1 MRIFSGIQPTG
12 DKHLGNYIGGF
23 RQYAQTQE
31 QGEAFFCIVDL
42 HSITVEHDPRD
53 LHDRTLDLFAMLLAT
68 GLDPER
74 STVFAQ
80 SHVTAHAEASWL
92 LSAVTSYGQ
101 LGRMTQF
108 KDKADRRE
116 FVSAGLFTYPVLM
129 AGDILLY
136 QTHRVPIGDDQRQHL
151 ELARDVA
158 ERFNARFGE
167 TFVVPEGI
175 YPEVGARIMD
185 LQEPTRKMSTTGGT
199 EQGTIK
205 LLDEPDAIRKKF
217 RSAVTD
223 SGREIRRAPDKPGV
237 GNLIDILSV
246 ATAAYAGGGR
256 GGVRGIGLRRPQAR
270 RRRGRRRAARPGARA
285 LPRASRRRAGA
296 SPPPRRRRRQGPRR
310 LRADDRGDVRAD
322 GLREARDRMIK
333 TLAISAVVLAVAIVG
348 GVLHFTDA
356 DPVVTFV
363 VCGIALGGVAWT
375 IGIATESVGARYGPA
390 VTGALQSTLGNLPEL
405 FIVLFA
411 LSAGELVVAQFSILG
426 SLFAN
431 ALLVLGLAIA
441 TGSARRAD
449 GTMSF
454 GARLPNDTA
463 TLLLLAVF
471 LISILG
477 LSDQVGDSASHHQ
490 VEISVVGAICLLI
503 VYAAWLVGYLRSDRT
518 SEAALVEPK
527 HGALPFQAAIVL
539 LAVSGIAAA
548 FVSDWFVHALD
559 PAVEAIGISK
569 AFTGLVIVAIAG
581 NAVENVV
588 AVQLAWKG
596 QNDLAISV
604 VKNSVAQIA
613 CFLWPVLVILSL
625 FFAERLTFVVEPV
638 YLGALALTAIALWQ
652 VTGDGKAVLFE
663 GLALVS
669 LYVVLATLVWFE

>member
-1 MRIFSGIQPTG
+1 
-12 DKHLGNYIGGF
+12 
-23 RQYAQTQE
+23 
-31 QGEAFFCIVDL
+31 
-42 HSITVEHDPRD
+42 
-53 LHDRTLDLFAMLLAT
+53 
-68 GLDPER
+68 
-74 STVFAQ
+74 
-80 SHVTAHAEASWL
+80 
-92 LSAVTSYGQ
+92 
-101 LGRMTQF
+101 
-108 KDKADRRE
+108 
-116 FVSAGLFTYPVLM
+116 
-129 AGDILLY
+129 
-136 QTHRVPIGDDQRQHL
+136 
-151 ELARDVA
+151 
-158 ERFNARFGE
+158 
-167 TFVVPEGI
+167 
-175 YPEVGARIMD
+175 
-185 LQEPTRKMSTTGGT
+185 
-199 EQGTIK
+199 
-205 LLDEPDAIRKKF
+205 
-217 RSAVTD
+217 
-223 SGREIRRAPDKPGV
+223 
-237 GNLIDILSV
+237 
-246 ATAAYAGGGR
+246 
-256 GGVRGIGLRRPQAR
+256 
-270 RRRGRRRAARPGARA
+270 
-285 LPRASRRRAGA
+285 
-296 SPPPRRRRRQGPRR
+296 
-310 LRADDRGDVRAD
+310 
-322 GLREARDRMIK
+322 MIK

-375 IGIATESVGARYGPA
+375 IGIATESVGARFGPA

-431 ALLVLGLAIA
+431 ALFVLGLTVAA
-441 TGSARRAD
+441 GSTRRAD

-463 TLLLLAVF
+463 TLMLLAVF

-539 LAVSGIAAA
+539 LAVAGVAAA

>member
-1 MRIFSGIQPTG
+1 
-12 DKHLGNYIGGF
+12 
-23 RQYAQTQE
+23 
-31 QGEAFFCIVDL
+31 
-42 HSITVEHDPRD
+42 
-53 LHDRTLDLFAMLLAT
+53 
-68 GLDPER
+68 
-74 STVFAQ
+74 
-80 SHVTAHAEASWL
+80 
-92 LSAVTSYGQ
+92 
-101 LGRMTQF
+101 
-108 KDKADRRE
+108 
-116 FVSAGLFTYPVLM
+116 
-129 AGDILLY
+129 
-136 QTHRVPIGDDQRQHL
+136 
-151 ELARDVA
+151 
-158 ERFNARFGE
+158 
-167 TFVVPEGI
+167 
-175 YPEVGARIMD
+175 
-185 LQEPTRKMSTTGGT
+185 
-199 EQGTIK
+199 
-205 LLDEPDAIRKKF
+205 
-217 RSAVTD
+217 
-223 SGREIRRAPDKPGV
+223 
-237 GNLIDILSV
+237 
-246 ATAAYAGGGR
+246 
-256 GGVRGIGLRRPQAR
+256 
-270 RRRGRRRAARPGARA
+270 
-285 LPRASRRRAGA
+285 
-296 SPPPRRRRRQGPRR
+296 
-310 LRADDRGDVRAD
+310 
-322 GLREARDRMIK
+322 MIK
-333 TLAISAVVLAVAIVG
+333 TLAITAVVLAVAVVG
-348 GVLHFTDA
+348 GVLHFADA

-431 ALLVLGLAIA
+431 ALLVLGMAIA
-441 TGSARRAD
+441 AGSTRQPD

-463 TLLLLAVF
+463 TLMLLAVF

-539 LAVSGIAAA
+539 LAVSGVAAA

-652 VTGDGKAVLFE
+652 VTGDGEAVLFE

>member
-1 MRIFSGIQPTG
+1 
-12 DKHLGNYIGGF
+12 
-23 RQYAQTQE
+23 
-31 QGEAFFCIVDL
+31 
-42 HSITVEHDPRD
+42 
-53 LHDRTLDLFAMLLAT
+53 
-68 GLDPER
+68 
-74 STVFAQ
+74 
-80 SHVTAHAEASWL
+80 
-92 LSAVTSYGQ
+92 
-101 LGRMTQF
+101 
-108 KDKADRRE
+108 
-116 FVSAGLFTYPVLM
+116 
-129 AGDILLY
+129 
-136 QTHRVPIGDDQRQHL
+136 
-151 ELARDVA
+151 
-158 ERFNARFGE
+158 
-167 TFVVPEGI
+167 
-175 YPEVGARIMD
+175 
-185 LQEPTRKMSTTGGT
+185 
-199 EQGTIK
+199 
-205 LLDEPDAIRKKF
+205 
-217 RSAVTD
+217 
-223 SGREIRRAPDKPGV
+223 
-237 GNLIDILSV
+237 
-246 ATAAYAGGGR
+246 
-256 GGVRGIGLRRPQAR
+256 
-270 RRRGRRRAARPGARA
+270 
-285 LPRASRRRAGA
+285 
-296 SPPPRRRRRQGPRR
+296 
-310 LRADDRGDVRAD
+310 
-322 GLREARDRMIK
+322 MIK
-333 TLAISAVVLAVAIVG
+333 TLTISAVVLAVAIVG
-348 GVLHFTDA
+348 GILHFTDA
-356 DPVVTFV
+356 EPVVTFV

-375 IGIATESVGARYGPA
+375 IGIATESVGARFGPA

-411 LSAGELVVAQFSILG
+411 LSAGELVVAQFSIRG

-431 ALLVLGLAIA
+431 ALLVLGLTVAA
-441 TGSARRAD
+441 GSTRQAD

-454 GARLPNDTA
+454 GVRLPNDTA
-463 TLLLLAVF
+463 TLMLLAVF

-539 LAVSGIAAA
+539 LAVAGVAAA

-652 VTGDGKAVLFE
+652 VTGDGEAVLFE

>member
-1 MRIFSGIQPTG
+1 
-12 DKHLGNYIGGF
+12 
-23 RQYAQTQE
+23 
-31 QGEAFFCIVDL
+31 
-42 HSITVEHDPRD
+42 
-53 LHDRTLDLFAMLLAT
+53 
-68 GLDPER
+68 
-74 STVFAQ
+74 
-80 SHVTAHAEASWL
+80 
-92 LSAVTSYGQ
+92 
-101 LGRMTQF
+101 
-108 KDKADRRE
+108 
-116 FVSAGLFTYPVLM
+116 
-129 AGDILLY
+129 
-136 QTHRVPIGDDQRQHL
+136 
-151 ELARDVA
+151 
-158 ERFNARFGE
+158 
-167 TFVVPEGI
+167 
-175 YPEVGARIMD
+175 
-185 LQEPTRKMSTTGGT
+185 
-199 EQGTIK
+199 
-205 LLDEPDAIRKKF
+205 
-217 RSAVTD
+217 
-223 SGREIRRAPDKPGV
+223 
-237 GNLIDILSV
+237 
-246 ATAAYAGGGR
+246 
-256 GGVRGIGLRRPQAR
+256 
-270 RRRGRRRAARPGARA
+270 
-285 LPRASRRRAGA
+285 
-296 SPPPRRRRRQGPRR
+296 
-310 LRADDRGDVRAD
+310 
-322 GLREARDRMIK
+322 MIK
-333 TLAISAVVLAVAIVG
+333 TLAITAVVLAVAVVG
-348 GVLHFTDA
+348 GVLHFADA

-431 ALLVLGLAIA
+431 ALLVLGMAIA
-441 TGSARRAD
+441 AGSTRQPD

-539 LAVSGIAAA
+539 LAVSGVAAA

-652 VTGDGKAVLFE
+652 VTGDGEAVLFE

>member
-1 MRIFSGIQPTG
+1 
-12 DKHLGNYIGGF
+12 
-23 RQYAQTQE
+23 
-31 QGEAFFCIVDL
+31 
-42 HSITVEHDPRD
+42 
-53 LHDRTLDLFAMLLAT
+53 
-68 GLDPER
+68 
-74 STVFAQ
+74 
-80 SHVTAHAEASWL
+80 
-92 LSAVTSYGQ
+92 
-101 LGRMTQF
+101 
-108 KDKADRRE
+108 
-116 FVSAGLFTYPVLM
+116 
-129 AGDILLY
+129 
-136 QTHRVPIGDDQRQHL
+136 
-151 ELARDVA
+151 
-158 ERFNARFGE
+158 
-167 TFVVPEGI
+167 
-175 YPEVGARIMD
+175 
-185 LQEPTRKMSTTGGT
+185 
-199 EQGTIK
+199 
-205 LLDEPDAIRKKF
+205 
-217 RSAVTD
+217 
-223 SGREIRRAPDKPGV
+223 
-237 GNLIDILSV
+237 
-246 ATAAYAGGGR
+246 
-256 GGVRGIGLRRPQAR
+256 
-270 RRRGRRRAARPGARA
+270 
-285 LPRASRRRAGA
+285 
-296 SPPPRRRRRQGPRR
+296 
-310 LRADDRGDVRAD
+310 
-322 GLREARDRMIK
+322 MIK

-375 IGIATESVGARYGPA
+375 IGIATESVGARFGPA

-411 LSAGELVVAQFSILG
+411 LSAGERVVAQFSILG

-431 ALLVLGLAIA
+431 ALFVLGLTVAA
-441 TGSARRAD
+441 GSTRRAD

-463 TLLLLAVF
+463 TLMLLAVF

-539 LAVSGIAAA
+539 LAVAGVAAA

-652 VTGDGKAVLFE
+652 VTGDGEAVLFE

>member
-1 MRIFSGIQPTG
+1 
-12 DKHLGNYIGGF
+12 
-23 RQYAQTQE
+23 
-31 QGEAFFCIVDL
+31 
-42 HSITVEHDPRD
+42 
-53 LHDRTLDLFAMLLAT
+53 
-68 GLDPER
+68 
-74 STVFAQ
+74 
-80 SHVTAHAEASWL
+80 
-92 LSAVTSYGQ
+92 
-101 LGRMTQF
+101 
-108 KDKADRRE
+108 
-116 FVSAGLFTYPVLM
+116 
-129 AGDILLY
+129 
-136 QTHRVPIGDDQRQHL
+136 
-151 ELARDVA
+151 
-158 ERFNARFGE
+158 
-167 TFVVPEGI
+167 
-175 YPEVGARIMD
+175 
-185 LQEPTRKMSTTGGT
+185 
-199 EQGTIK
+199 
-205 LLDEPDAIRKKF
+205 
-217 RSAVTD
+217 
-223 SGREIRRAPDKPGV
+223 
-237 GNLIDILSV
+237 
-246 ATAAYAGGGR
+246 
-256 GGVRGIGLRRPQAR
+256 
-270 RRRGRRRAARPGARA
+270 
-285 LPRASRRRAGA
+285 
-296 SPPPRRRRRQGPRR
+296 
-310 LRADDRGDVRAD
+310 
-322 GLREARDRMIK
+322 MIK
-333 TLAISAVVLAVAIVG
+333 TLAISAVVLAVVIVG

-375 IGIATESVGARYGPA
+375 IGIATESVGAKFGPA

-431 ALLVLGLAIA
+431 ALLVLGMAIA
-441 TGSARRAD
+441 AGSTRQPD

-463 TLLLLAVF
+463 TLMLLAVF

-490 VEISVVGAICLLI
+490 VEISVVGAVCLLI
-503 VYAAWLVGYLRSDRT
+503 VYAAWLVGYLRSDKT

-663 GLALVS
+663 GMALVS